1 MNKSPLDII
10 KEESIKKGF
19 IGIGFTKADA
29 PPFLDNFKT
38 WIKAGKHA
46 GMKWLERNS
55 DIRQNPGLLLENCRT
70 IISLAYPYSW
80 KKPST
85 PDGFTAA
92 RFTEPQKDDYHVRLK
107 ILAESLI
114 RKLQPMYPE
123 SEWRICID
131 SAPILER
138 SFAYKAGIGFI
149 GKNNMLIIPGYGS
162 FLYLAEILTT
172 ASLPVANSIPIKHQ
186 CGECS
191 LCLDACP
198 NGALEGPFRLN
209 SERCLSYVTIESKED
224 VSPAIGAMMGECFFG
239 CDICQEACPHNRKV
253 DEREIS
259 LPSSEDILQM
269 GKGEFKKY
277 FRNTSFSRSGLKKI
291 KSNLNA
297 VKKILFD

>member
-1 MNKSPLDII
+1 LNISPLDII
-10 KEESIKKGF
+10 KEEAFKKGF
-19 IGIGFTKADA
+19 IGIGFSKAEN
-29 PPFLDNFKT
+29 PPFLNNFKT
-38 WIKAGKHA
+38 WIKEGRHA
-46 GMKWLERNS
+46 EMKWLERNAK
-55 DIRQNPGLLLENCRT
+55 IRQNPGLLLENCRT

-92 RFTEPQKDDYHVRLK
+92 RFTEPRKDDYHVRLK
-107 ILAESLI
+107 SLVETVV
-114 RKLQPMYPE
+114 RKLQPIYPE
-123 SEWRICID
+123 SKWRICVD

-172 ASLPVANSIPIKHQ
+172 ASIPGMNSIQIQNQ

-209 SERCLSYVTIESKED
+209 SEKCLSYMTIEYKGD
-224 VSPAIGAMMGECFFG
+224 VSPATGAVMGECFFG
-239 CDICQEACPHNRKV
+239 CDICQEACPHNGKTK
-253 DEREIS
+253 EREIS
-259 LPSSEDILQM
+259 LPSSKDILKM
-269 GKGEFKKY
+269 AKGAFKKY
-277 FRNTSFSRSGLKKI
+277 FGNTSFSRSGLKKI

-297 VKKILFD
+297 VKNNPF